1 VIVFVVRVV
10 QLVVDFEV
18 EDADSFN
25 VVLDIGFEE
34 VFVAGLLELLDV
46 ESFDDV
52 LVVAFADDLVEVLV
66 CEEVDIVGDLK
77 VLVVE

>member
-1 VIVFVVRVV
+1 MIVFVVRVV